1 MELLKSSERLVYI
14 HDIIYTSLPED
25 DLIRESKQVGEK
37 LKDFTF
43 TIYAYV
49 VDCYDGSSNLF
60 SRSGDDLTE
69 GRNLRLCLYFM
80 LCMKTNSTE
89 RSS

>member
-1 MELLKSSERLVYI
+1 MLL
-14 HDIIYTSLPED
+14 YTRLPED

-49 VDCYDGSSNLF
+49 VGCYGGSLNLF

-69 GRNLRLCLYFM
+69 GHNLRLCLYIM
-80 LCMKTNSTE
+80 LCMNTGSTE